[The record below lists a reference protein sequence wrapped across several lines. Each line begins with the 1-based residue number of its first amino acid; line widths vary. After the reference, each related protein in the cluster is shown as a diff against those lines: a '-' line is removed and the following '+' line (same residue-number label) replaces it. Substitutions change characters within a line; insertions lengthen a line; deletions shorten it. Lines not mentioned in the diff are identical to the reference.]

1 LTARNSTACCTFGG
15 EIGRAYRRLNFG
27 AAILS
32 KYQVDEMVQNGLIQ
46 IGDSDEKTSVW
57 NVSVQLWNAL
67 GQARPR
73 FRRRPRRTANP
84 LKATADGMEFP
95 ARARGVALLESVPGA
110 GGRRDQLAISAIQ
123 SKDGCRLRRQVAH
136 CAVAAAAA
144 DRLV

>member
-32 KYQVDEMVQNGLIQ
+32 TYQVDEMVQNGLIQ

-73 FRRRPRRTANP
+73 FRPRPRRTANP
-84 LKATADGMEFP
+84 LKATADEMEFLE
-95 ARARGVALLESVPGA
+95 RARGVALLSNRSWRWRPP
-110 GGRRDQLAISAIQ
+110 
-123 SKDGCRLRRQVAH
+123 
-136 CAVAAAAA
+136 
-144 DRLV
+144 